1 MQTPREDGNE
11 STTQQKSPKLSLV
24 RDSKQGDH
32 TASCPTP
39 DGLPFR
45 LVADFVVEVN
55 SVKAFLEEVDLTAQ
69 QRSFFMTILAIP
81 EAFNRMCRL
90 AIVSDLETDGGEY
103 LESEFEGPE
112 PEDIL
117 NCAFP
122 YLPQE
127 DRAYWSHL
135 QQDPSAH
142 VNNDLLT
149 IFVQFRS
156 SLKRVVIQDMT
167 TGETILPRVGSK
179 FRKGS

>member
-69 QRSFFMTILAIP
+69 QRSFFITILAIP

-103 LESEFEGPE
+103 LEREFEGPE
-112 PEDIL
+112 PGLALRIRI
-117 NCAFP
+117 P
-122 YLPQE
+122 
-127 DRAYWSHL
+127 
-135 QQDPSAH
+135 
-142 VNNDLLT
+142 
-149 IFVQFRS
+149 
-156 SLKRVVIQDMT
+156 
-167 TGETILPRVGSK
+167 
-179 FRKGS
+179 